1 MKFNSIHTGLAILGL
16 TVTTLVA
23 QEAANTTNVPDASG
37 SNVKAVAVPTND
49 KLRSVVEEVQKLH
62 AKQRYFEALQ
72 KLNDA
77 DAIAPND
84 PIVSN
89 IRGSVYT
96 AMRDFVKAREAF
108 EKAQTLTPNAFEPK
122 FNIAELSYVE
132 QKYPEAEAAFSK
144 LLQENPKLR
153 EEVRHLSQF
162 KVLVSQLKQGK
173 VAEAEKTSLVF
184 TFMDDTPAYYFSK
197 AAFEFQKDNKDGARE
212 WLVKTDKIYKPQ
224 QNAVYLDT
232 LMEARWIPSLTVPSD
247 PKK

>member
-1 MKFNSIHTGLAILGL
+1 MKSLSVPSVLAAFS
-16 TVTTLVA
+16 LVIAPLSA
-23 QEAANTTNVPDASG
+23 QESANTTNVPDASG
-37 SNVKAVAVPTND
+37 SSVKTVAVPSND
-49 KLRSVVEEVQKLH
+49 KLRGIVEEVQKLH

-72 KLNDA
+72 KLKDA
-77 DAIAPND
+77 DAISPDD
-84 PIVSN
+84 PLVSN

-108 EKAQTLTPNAFEPK
+108 EKAQSLTPKAFEPK

-132 QKYPEAEAAFSK
+132 QKYPEAEIAFTK

-173 VAEAEKTSLVF
+173 VAEAEKTALVF
-184 TFMDDTPAYYFSK
+184 TFMDDTPAYYFTK
-197 AAFEFQKDNKDGARE
+197 AAFEFQRNNKEGARD
-212 WLVKTDKIYKPQ
+212 WLVKTDKIFKPQ

-232 LMEARWIPSLTVPSD
+232 LMEARWIPSLTVPSEV
-247 PKK
+247 KK